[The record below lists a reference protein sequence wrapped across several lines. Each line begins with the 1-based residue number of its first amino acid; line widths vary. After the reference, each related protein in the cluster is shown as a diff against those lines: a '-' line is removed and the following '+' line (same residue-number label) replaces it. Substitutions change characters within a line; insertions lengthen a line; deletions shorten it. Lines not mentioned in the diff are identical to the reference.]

1 MVLFA
6 HHHHWFFPIFLFCA
20 AVVLANLLHYLI
32 FRFLKK
38 KEAQG
43 TTALRPGWGLQTFL
57 GRPARA
63 IFLISCALAV
73 LPWIPGLSADWTG
86 YIKQGL
92 EMALIAC
99 LGWLAAGFV
108 YVGQTA
114 LLKRYDLSDKNN
126 YRARRV
132 QTQVQ
137 LLRRFVLGLVIVLTL
152 VALLWS
158 FRNPRIWQYGTGLL
172 ASAGLASLVL
182 ATAAKSTASNILAGF
197 QIALTEPIR
206 LDDSVVVKG
215 EFGTIEEI
223 NTAYVVV
230 RVWDKRRLIVPLT
243 YFIENSFENWTR
255 RSADLLGSAMLYV
268 DYTVSVPELREELNR
283 IVHASPLWDQQ
294 VCGLQVTNLTE
305 RTMEL
310 RCLVSAQDSSNL
322 FDLRCLVRERMMT
335 YIREN
340 YPAAFPTLRLQE
352 PGGEPGEQQ
361 DQDPPGAQA
370 SR

>member
-1 MVLFA
+1 MVGFA
-6 HHHHWFFPIFLFCA
+6 HHHRWFLPIFLFCA
-20 AVVLANLLHYLI
+20 ALVLGNVLHYLI

-38 KEAQG
+38 KESEEPA
-43 TTALRPGWGLQTFL
+43 TVRLGWGIQLYL
-57 GRPARA
+57 ARPARF
-63 IFLISCALAV
+63 IFLIGCSLAV
-73 LPWIPGLSADWTG
+73 LPWIPELPRNWEG

-92 EMALIAC
+92 EMLLIVC

-114 LLKRYDLSDKNN
+114 LLKRYDLNAKDN
-126 YRARRV
+126 YNARRV

-137 LLRRFVLGLVIVLTL
+137 LLRRFVLTLVVVLTL

-158 FRNPRIWQYGTGLL
+158 FPNPRLWQYGTGLL

-206 LDDSVVVKG
+206 LNDSVLVKG
-215 EFGTIEEI
+215 EFGTVEEI
-223 NTAYVVV
+223 NSAYVVL
-230 RVWDKRRLIVPLT
+230 RIWDKRRLIVPLA

-255 RSADLLGSAMLYV
+255 RSADLLGTAMLYV
-268 DYTVSVPELREELNR
+268 DYTVPVETLRDELKR
-283 IVHASPLWDQQ
+283 IVQTTKLWDGK

-310 RCLVSAQDSSNL
+310 RCLVSACDSGDL
-322 FDLRCLVRERMMT
+322 FDLRCVVREGMMQFM
-335 YIREN
+335 REK
-340 YPAAFPTLRLQE
+340 FPQALPLQRSTGLIYERKPPSPDPDLRQV
-352 PGGEPGEQQ
+352 
-361 DQDPPGAQA
+361 
-370 SR
+370 